1 MLTPNELLTHTVPEL
16 RRLVGR
22 RRERQ
27 EDQEQAELGLAAAFA
42 DGPREASLGP

>member
-27 EDQEQAELGLAAAFA
+27 EDQEQAEQGLAAAFA